1 MSAIYRS
8 EVLMRCQWTVSHS
21 GGLQCTATGA
31 TFVRVQSDGTETG
44 VCFSHRD
51 RNDPRKVRIC
61 GTCGALW
68 ISPRLI
74 GNKKECNQ
82 CGTLESQTLA
92 FNGRIQSIIAA
103 KYEDF
108 IARNARNARKKE
120 VDDDKPW
127 ELLYQ
132 TDNEKGNR
140 RYDNT

>member
-1 MSAIYRS
+1 
-8 EVLMRCQWTVSHS
+8 MRCQWTVRDS
-21 GGLQCTATGA
+21 GGLQCTANGA

-51 RNDPRKVRIC
+51 RNNPRKVRIC

-68 ISPRLI
+68 LSPRVLSN
-74 GNKKECNQ
+74 GKECNQ
-82 CGTLESQTLA
+82 CGTLESQTLP
-92 FNGRIQSIIAA
+92 FNGRIQAIIAA

-108 IARNARNARKKE
+108 IARNARKKE